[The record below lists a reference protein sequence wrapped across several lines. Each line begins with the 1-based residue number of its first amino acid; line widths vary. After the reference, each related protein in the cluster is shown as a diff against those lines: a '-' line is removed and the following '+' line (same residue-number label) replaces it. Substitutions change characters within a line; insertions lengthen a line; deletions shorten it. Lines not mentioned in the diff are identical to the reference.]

1 MKRTILAVL
10 AGAMVFGTV
19 FALAAALDVTGG
31 TIQAGSDTDLAC
43 DEDGVQVLG
52 WNLDTNTT
60 LVDSVRIGGIDQ
72 GCQEGDTD
80 LFVKLTHYGFKLVGG
95 RYDDIDSAELTVPLD
110 FPIGA
115 WAITDIEVFIEGE
128 AND

>member
-1 MKRTILAVL
+1 MKRIILAVL

-31 TIQAGSDTDLAC
+31 TIQAGSDTDLVC
-43 DEDGVQVLG
+43 DEDGVQVLE

-72 GCQEGDTD
+72 GCQQGDTD